1 MLTGDRKEV
10 AQSVAEKLG
19 MSEYHAELLPT
30 GKVEQMEKLLAQK
43 DSGKYVAFVGDGVND
58 APVLA
63 LSDVGIAMGS
73 LGSDAAIEAADVV
86 IMNDE
91 PSKVA
96 AAVSVARNT
105 VLIARENVWF
115 AIGIKVAVLVLA
127 SFGLATMWMAAFADV
142 GVTVLAVLNSMRAL
156 RA

>member
-1 MLTGDRKEV
+1 
-10 AQSVAEKLG
+10 
-19 MSEYHAELLPT
+19 
-30 GKVEQMEKLLAQK
+30 
-43 DSGKYVAFVGDGVND
+43 GDGIND